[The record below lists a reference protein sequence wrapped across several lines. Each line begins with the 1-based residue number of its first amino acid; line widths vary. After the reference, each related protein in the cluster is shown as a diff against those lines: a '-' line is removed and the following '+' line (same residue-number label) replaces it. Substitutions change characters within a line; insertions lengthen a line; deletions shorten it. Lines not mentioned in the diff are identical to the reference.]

1 MSSWNDVELVKYYRV
16 EIHSDRYKKKKQLW
30 RQQQTNNFKPWQ
42 TFHTLVASSLV
53 ANSKSLLDH
62 TFQRGVCA
70 RILLLF
76 FIFLKKKRKKCFSCF
91 ISLGPP
97 CRAAARCSA
106 VIPHEK
112 RALMMPLLHGS
123 RTDADA
129 LFCFPECSAPLSQL
143 CCVSVAAWAVAGY
156 SSMKR
161 YSSSSQLPSRRALL
175 PHAC

>member
-1 MSSWNDVELVKYYRV
+1 MSSWNDVELVKYHRV
-16 EIHSDRYKKKKQLW
+16 EIHSDRCKKKKLLW
-30 RQQQTNNFKPWQ
+30 RQQTNNFKPWQ
-42 TFHTLVASSLV
+42 TFHTLVASSRV

-62 TFQRGVCA
+62 TFQSGVCA
-70 RILLLF
+70 QILLLF
-76 FIFLKKKRKKCFSCF
+76 FYFFEKEKKKCF

-97 CRAAARCSA
+97 CRVAARCSA
-106 VIPHEK
+106 VVPHEK
-112 RALMMPLLHGS
+112 RALMMPLLPGS

-143 CCVSVAAWAVAGY
+143 CCVSIAAWAAAGY

>member
-1 MSSWNDVELVKYYRV
+1 MTHEQLKWRGIGKILQSWNSFWQ
-16 EIHSDRYKKKKQLW
+16 IQKKKKQLW

-76 FIFLKKKRKKCFSCF
+76 FIFLKKKRKKCF

-97 CRAAARCSA
+97 CRAVARCSA
-106 VIPHEK
+106 VVPHEK
-112 RALMMPLLHGS
+112 RALMMPLLLGS

-161 YSSSSQLPSRRALL
+161 YSSSSQLPSRCALL